1 MTIPAA
7 VPAPP
12 RAATGHAKLEG
23 GLIPQPERPSQ
34 FPIRVPVTAE
44 CGGALLKAD
53 VLGSTENVLLMQGP
67 QQMSLP
73 PLGTPLRMRVEWDRQ
88 LLNGRIAA
96 HGVAGRFL
104 VSLGERA
111 IRRSRRFPVN
121 LPGTAKSA
129 HLYGP
134 VEVRVAD
141 LSTGGARIEGIEL
154 PVGTDLELR
163 FTPPG
168 QPGPINV
175 LGFVVRAIAGSQV
188 PSVGVAFRLAQ
199 PSVEVLGNASAS
211 AS

>member
-1 MTIPAA
+1 MSTPAA
-7 VPAPP
+7 ALDG
-12 RAATGHAKLEG
+12 R
-23 GLIPQPERPSQ
+23 LIPQPERPSQ
-34 FPIRVPVTAE
+34 FPIRVPVMAE
-44 CGGALLKAD
+44 CAGTLLKAE
-53 VLGSTENVLLMQGP
+53 VLGSTDNVLLMEC
-67 QQMSLP
+67 QQPLASLP

-111 IRRSRRFPVN
+111 IRRSRCFPVN

-141 LSTGGARIEGIEL
+141 LSTGGARVEGIEL
-154 PVGTDLELR
+154 PIGTELELR

-168 QPGPINV
+168 RPGPINV
-175 LGFVVRAIAGSQV
+175 LGFVVRAINGTPV

-199 PSVEVLGNASAS
+199 PSIEVLGTASS
-211 AS
+211 PTN